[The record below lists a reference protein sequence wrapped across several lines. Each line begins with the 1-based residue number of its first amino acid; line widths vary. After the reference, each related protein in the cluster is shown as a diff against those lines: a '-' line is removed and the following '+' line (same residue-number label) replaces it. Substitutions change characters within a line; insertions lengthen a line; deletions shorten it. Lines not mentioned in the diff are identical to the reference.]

1 MRNNN
6 YLFSFL
12 IGFVSIVIMQSCSTA
27 KKSGEVNNQNNV
39 KETFAAI
46 GDNDTMKL
54 PGMWVLSSTNK
65 LTNQYFY
72 RNADSIVI
80 SLTKNP
86 LKKFPFYKVAMED
99 SLFVEDY
106 YIWESDH
113 YKEMGYAVNKIDA
126 SKNRDYIVWT
136 VDDKQNKVSL
146 LYGVKNGKAYGLS
159 MIEPKNLKIKSQ
171 IAFLIQVFKDN

>member
-6 YLFSFL
+6 YLGCLL
-12 IGFVSIVIMQSCSTA
+12 ICLVSIAMMQSCTTT
-27 KKSGEVNNQNNV
+27 KKSGMAPTQSKV
-39 KETFAAI
+39 KETFALI
-46 GDNDTMKL
+46 GENDTMKL
-54 PGMWVLSSTNK
+54 PGLWVYSSANK

-86 LKKFPFYKVAMED
+86 VKKFPFYKVAMDD

-106 YIWESDH
+106 YKWESDH

-146 LYGVKNGKAYGLS
+146 LYGVKNDKAYGLS